1 MAAEMSLDE
10 AIEHLR
16 GDPEQADLV
25 RDSYLGPD
33 TEEAAARFEASGEF
47 EEVVRVVGGFEG
59 RDVLDVGA
67 GTGIAS
73 RAIANA
79 GARRV
84 YALDPDPSELVGRG
98 AMAKLANE
106 RIEILDG
113 VGESIPLPDESVDV
127 VYGRQVLH
135 HTQDLDAVAREAR
148 RVLRPGGIY
157 IFCREHVVADEDELE
172 QFLASHPVHR
182 LAGGE
187 HAYALDDYV
196 GAIERGGLRVRHV
209 WTLYDSVI
217 NVWPG
222 ANNDR
227 ELKQLRRRLLGRPL
241 AALGPLAPRLPY
253 TREKVHER
261 LEDHTYP
268 GAAHT
273 FVAERPA

>member
-1 MAAEMSLDE
+1 MSLDE

-16 GDPEQADLV
+16 ADPEQAELV
-25 RDSYLGPD
+25 RDAYLGAD

-106 RIEILDG
+106 RIEVLDG

-148 RVLRPGGIY
+148 RVLRPGGTY
-157 IFCREHVVADEDELE
+157 LFCREHVVADADELA
-172 QFLASHPVHR
+172 QFLAEHPVHR

-187 HAYALDDYV
+187 HAYTLDDYV
-196 GAIERGGLRVRHV
+196 GAIERSGLRVKHV

-217 NVWPG
+217 NIWPG

-227 ELKQLRRRLLGRPL
+227 ELKQLRRRMLGRPL

-253 TREKVHER
+253 TRGKVRER
-261 LEDHTYP
+261 IEAHTYA
-268 GAAHT
+268 GSAHT
-273 FVAERPA
+273 FVAERPAD

>member
-1 MAAEMSLDE
+1 MSLDE

-16 GDPEQADLV
+16 ADPEQAELV
-25 RDSYLGPD
+25 RDAYLGAD

-59 RDVLDVGA
+59 LDVLDVGA

-84 YALDPDPSELVGRG
+84 YALDPDPSDLVGRG

-106 RIEILDG
+106 RIEVLDG

-148 RVLRPGGIY
+148 RVLRPGGTY
-157 IFCREHVVADEDELE
+157 LFCREHVVADADELE
-172 QFLASHPVHR
+172 RFLAEHPVHR

-187 HAYALDDYV
+187 HAYTLDDYV
-196 GAIERGGLRVRHV
+196 GAIERSGLRVRHV
-209 WTLYDSVI
+209 WTLYDNVI
-217 NVWPG
+217 NIWPG
-222 ANNDR
+222 ANNDH
-227 ELKQLRRRLLGRPL
+227 ELKQLRRRMLGRPL

-253 TREKVHER
+253 TRGKVRER
-261 LEDHTYP
+261 IEDHTYA
-268 GAAHT
+268 GSAHT
-273 FVAERPA
+273 FVAECPAD

>member
-16 GDPEQADLV
+16 ADPEQADLV

-33 TEEAAARFEASGEF
+33 TGEAAARFEASGEF
-47 EEVVRVVGGFEG
+47 AEVVRVVGGFEG
-59 RDVLDVGA
+59 RDVVDIGA

-98 AMAKLANE
+98 AMAKLADE

-113 VGESIPLPDESVDV
+113 VGEAIPLPDGSLDV

-135 HTQDLDAVAREAR
+135 HTQDLDAVAREAY
-148 RVLRPGGIY
+148 RVLRPGGVY
-157 IFCREHVVADEDELE
+157 IFCREHVVADQEELA
-172 QFLASHPVHR
+172 QFLASHAVHR

-187 HAYALDDYV
+187 HAYTLDDYV
-196 GAIERGGLRVRHV
+196 GAIERSGLQIRHT

-222 ANNDR
+222 ANNEG
-227 ELKQLRRRLLGRPL
+227 ELKQVRRRVLGRPL
-241 AALGPLAPRLPY
+241 AALGRLAPHIPYVRSVARKRLN
-253 TREKVHER
+253 ENS
-261 LEDHTYP
+261 YP
-268 GAAHT
+268 GAPHT